1 MIDPAALGWDDL
13 RAFLEV
19 ARRGALPEA
28 ARALG
33 ISAAT
38 AGRRVQ
44 RLEAALGASLFDRLP
59 NRLALTPLG
68 QELAEAG
75 AAMQQGAAALARRA
89 SAWAVPA
96 DAPVR
101 VTATGSVS
109 LFLAA
114 HARRLAELAAAEGV
128 AVSVLTTKAA
138 LDVAGGEAE
147 VALRMRRLPAAGPLA
162 GRRVGR
168 VAFAVYAARDLW
180 DGLGRPGDWRGLGV
194 VGLPQTAR
202 VPSQSRWLDA
212 AAERHGAA
220 VRLRFGEVALRHQAV
235 REGAGA
241 SLLPCFL
248 GDADPALVRLLDPPG
263 ELVEDVHLLLH
274 ERGRRARPVRA
285 AADALAQVFRDDA
298 DALRGVGSV
307 PRATADAGG
316 EPRATRPI
324 GEHHPRQPLGCRE
337 SADAAANRALSP
349 TTSPQQ
355 SVDG

>member
-19 ARRGALPEA
+19 ARRGTLPEA
-28 ARALG
+28 ARSLG

-44 RLEAALGASLFDRLP
+44 RLEAVLGAPLFDRLP
-59 NRLALTPLG
+59 NRLALTALG
-68 QELAEAG
+68 RELAEIG
-75 AAMQQGAAALARRA
+75 ATMQQGAAELARQA
-89 SAWAVPA
+89 SLSVTPA
-96 DAPVR
+96 GASVR

-114 HARRLAELAAAEGV
+114 NARRLAAALGPQDS

-147 VALRMRRLPAAGPLA
+147 IALRMRRLPRGGPLA
-162 GRRVGR
+162 GRKLGR
-168 VAFAVYAARDLW
+168 VAFTVYVARSLW
-180 DGLGRPGDWRGLGV
+180 DELGRPEGDWRGLGV
-194 VGLPQTAR
+194 VGLPETAR
-202 VPSQSRWLDA
+202 APSQSRWLDA
-212 AAERHGAA
+212 VAAQRGVAP
-220 VRLRFGEVALRHQAV
+220 RLRLGEAALRHRAV

-274 ERGRRARPVRA
+274 ERGRRTRPVRVV
-285 AADALAQVFRDDA
+285 ADALAQLFRD
-298 DALRGVGSV
+298 GVGM
-307 PRATADAGG
+307 
-316 EPRATRPI
+316 
-324 GEHHPRQPLGCRE
+324 
-337 SADAAANRALSP
+337 
-349 TTSPQQ
+349 
-355 SVDG
+355 